1 MRTAHCLVKLACHY
15 SAYVYVFGEHGT
27 EGRGW
32 IPSLDKQQ
40 NLARSPSL
48 KVVLTALYCIIF
60 FRDFCHSC
68 VFTEDMVRIKM
79 IWDRFL
85 PHRNTFTSSLF
96 PLRCTLL
103 NIYKRTEII
112 ESWWCRS
119 QLWPWDQ
126 ECHWSW
132 ALAARMAIQS
142 YSDWSPLFDD
152 KQFLQSLPLW
162 ISTSCTFVTRSQP
175 SGREFSG
182 LQLRAWFSLT
192 IPWPI
197 L

>member
-1 MRTAHCLVKLACHY
+1 MPLLCICIRLWRAWDRRKRVD
-15 SAYVYVFGEHGT
+15 SFFGQAAELGKIAIT
-27 EGRGW
+27 SSGF
-32 IPSLDKQQ
+32 
-40 NLARSPSL
+40 NRSI
-48 KVVLTALYCIIF
+48 LYNF